1 MKSSSKNSKFFYG
14 WVVVFA
20 CLLIQAI
27 PFGVVQNA
35 HPQFIKFVT
44 EGEGYSLTQ
53 FSMLFT
59 IGTIVSAIA
68 SPFIGNI
75 LSKPTTNVKLMF
87 VIGSILVGG
96 GFVLNSFANGIWAYY
111 GISALNQV
119 GLAII
124 SSIGVPML
132 ISLWFTENKGFALGL
147 AFCGGGLGNIF
158 LQQLGAKLL
167 NDPNIGYKKAYI
179 VFGILALVVG
189 LLASILFIR
198 RPKAEELTA
207 NATNNS
213 KENNNKEK
221 QNTTSTVEYTFN
233 EVKQM
238 KFFWILAASFTFV
251 GLYVSGM
258 SVQFSGYFYSIGLDP
273 QLVANIGSTFAFVS
287 IFGNLFGGVFF
298 DKLGIR
304 NSLLLAGVTVVITGL
319 SLIFT
324 PQVNALGYVFAFG
337 LGISMF
343 AYIIGPS
350 YLTGALFGNKEFGTI
365 LGVVQVFFAFGFA
378 IGSSL
383 FGVIVDA
390 SGGNY
395 TPAWTA
401 VTIFA
406 AIAYVGLLISTT
418 KIAAINKEKASK

>member
-1 MKSSSKNSKFFYG
+1 MLENNQKSNKIFFG
-14 WVVVFA
+14 WFVVFA
-20 CLLIQAI
+20 CFLIQAI

-44 EGEGYSLTQ
+44 EAEGYSLTQ

-59 IGTIVSAIA
+59 IGTIVSALA
-68 SPFIGNI
+68 SPFIGNV
-75 LSKPTTNVKLMF
+75 LSKPNTNVKLMF
-87 VIGSILVGG
+87 TIGCVLAGG
-96 GFVLNSFANGIWAYY
+96 GFILNSFASGIWAYY
-111 GISALNQV
+111 GVSALNQV

-132 ISLWFTENKGFALGL
+132 ISTWFTENKGFALGV

-179 VFGILALVVG
+179 IFGVLSLIVG
-189 LLASILFIR
+189 LIATLLFIR
-198 RPKAEELTA
+198 RPKSPEELASNIPKKKKESEEKPKST
-207 NATNNS
+207 S
-213 KENNNKEK
+213 K
-221 QNTTSTVEYTFN
+221 VEYTFN
-233 EVKQM
+233 EVKNM
-238 KFFWILAASFTFV
+238 KFFWILAGSFLFV

-273 QLVANIGSTFAFVS
+273 KLVANIGSTFAFVS

-304 NSLLLAGVTVVITGL
+304 NSLILAGIIVIITGL

-324 PQVNALGYVFAFG
+324 PQVNALGFVFAVG

-350 YLTGALFGNKEFGTI
+350 YITGALFGNKEFGTI

-395 TPAWTA
+395 IPAWIA

-406 AIAYVGLLISTT
+406 AIAYTGLLISTG
-418 KIAAINKEKASK
+418 KIMSDNKNKTA

>member
-1 MKSSSKNSKFFYG
+1 MSENNQKSNKIFFG
-14 WVVVFA
+14 WFVVFA

-44 EGEGYSLTQ
+44 EAEGYSLTQ

-75 LSKPTTNVKLMF
+75 LSKPTTNIKLMF
-87 VIGSILVGG
+87 TIGCVLAGG
-96 GFVLNSFANGIWAYY
+96 GFILNSFANGIWAYY
-111 GISALNQV
+111 GVSALNQV

-132 ISLWFTENKGFALGL
+132 ISTWFTENKGFALGL
-147 AFCGGGLGNIF
+147 AFCGGGIGNIF

-179 VFGILALVVG
+179 VFGVLSLVVG
-189 LLASILFIR
+189 LVATLLFIR
-198 RPKAEELTA
+198 RPKSPEELA
-207 NATNNS
+207 LNVPKKK
-213 KENNNKEK
+213 KEEEK
-221 QNTTSTVEYTFN
+221 NPKVTSAVEYTFN
-233 EVKQM
+233 EVKNM
-238 KFFWILAASFTFV
+238 KFFWVLALSFLFV

-273 QLVANIGSTFAFVS
+273 KLVANIGSTFAFVS

-304 NSLLLAGVTVVITGL
+304 NSLILAGIIVIITGL

-324 PQVNALGYVFAFG
+324 PQVNALGFVFAVG

-350 YLTGALFGNKEFGTI
+350 YITGALFGNKEFGTI
-365 LGVVQVFFAFGFA
+365 LGVIQVFFAFGFA

-395 TPAWTA
+395 IPAWIS

-406 AIAYVGLLISTT
+406 AIAYTGLLISTG
-418 KIAAINKEKASK
+418 KIMADNKNKTA

>member
-1 MKSSSKNSKFFYG
+1 MSEENQKSKKIFYG
-14 WVVVFA
+14 WYVVFA

-59 IGTIVSAIA
+59 IGTVVSAIA

-75 LSKPTTNVKLMF
+75 LSKPTTNLKLMF
-87 VIGSILVGG
+87 LIGCVLAGG

-111 GISALNQV
+111 GVSALNQV

-124 SSIGVPML
+124 SSIGVPLL
-132 ISLWFTENKGFALGL
+132 ISSWFTENKGFALGL
-147 AFCGGGLGNIF
+147 AFCGGGVGNIF
-158 LQQLGAKLL
+158 LQQLCAKLL

-179 VFGILALVVG
+179 IFGVLSLVVG
-189 LLASILFIR
+189 TIATLLFIR
-198 RPKAEELTA
+198 RPKSEEELA
-207 NATNNS
+207 LNVPKKK
-213 KENNNKEK
+213 KEETETKK
-221 QNTTSTVEYTFN
+221 VTSSVDYTFN
-233 EVKQM
+233 EVKNM
-238 KFFWILAASFTFV
+238 KFFWILAASFLFV

-258 SVQFSGYFYSIGLDP
+258 SVQFSGYFYSIGLEP

-304 NSLLLAGVTVVITGL
+304 NSLLFAGVTVVITGL

-324 PQVNALGYVFAFG
+324 PQMPLLGYVFAVG

-383 FGVIVDA
+383 FGIIVDA

-395 TPAWTA
+395 IPAWTA
-401 VTIFA
+401 VTAFA
-406 AIAYVGLLISTT
+406 AIAYIGLLISTG
-418 KIAAINKEKASK
+418 KIMADNKKKSA